1 MTPSRDP
8 LSLLLAA
15 LRAAGNLCEKAKQQH
30 ARTVKDLIT
39 LPAAAVTGG
48 ARSVVDLCIKELRS
62 AAAVAASE
70 ASTRWPVSP
79 RVASSAAGGW
89 AGGWRAGGTQGST
102 EPSHVGHGGIVC
114 PPSTDFFGTFVFTFV
129 SLLSVCWCDSWVCK
143 TGAGSWTLTLYD
155 PVSWCVCS
163 THCETCL
170 HTRARVHE
178 DQDDLWREQPVF
190 LD

>member
-8 LSLLLAA
+8 LSLLVAA
-15 LRAAGNLCEKAKQQH
+15 LPAAGNLCEKAKQQH

-39 LPAAAVTGG
+39 LPATAVTGG
-48 ARSVVDLCIKELRS
+48 AGSVVDLGIKELRS

-70 ASTRWPVSP
+70 ASRWPVSP

-89 AGGWRAGGTQGST
+89 AGGWRAGGTRGST
-102 EPSHVGHGGIVC
+102 EPSYVGHGGIVC

-143 TGAGSWTLTLYD
+143 TGAGSWTVTLYD

-170 HTRARVHE
+170 RFRTRLHTEKGPIYRVIYI
-178 DQDDLWREQPVF
+178 LR
-190 LD
+190 